1 MGTGKYAWYEQ
12 FHLVCN
18 INKRD
23 QEAAE
28 GTIELPDDDLPIVEA
43 MLNFLYHFD
52 YQASTSPMI
61 FNAKV
66 YGIADKYNIPTLKS
80 KAIEKSRKSV
90 ETCWSMDDFPHAI
103 REIYSSTP
111 GNDRG
116 LRDLVVK
123 IACEH
128 METLSEQPEFRI
140 LLEEAYG
147 FAADVVL
154 FMARGSFERIK
165 THKCPNCGKT
175 WEGVAPSG
183 PNYYCLRCGSYRS
196 DWEAHVVH
204 R

>member
-1 MGTGKYAWYEQ
+1 MGTGRYAWYDQ
-12 FHLVCN
+12 FHFVYN
-18 INKRD
+18 INKHD

-28 GTIELPDDDLPIVEA
+28 GVIELPDDDLPVVEA

-52 YQASTSPMI
+52 YQASISPMI

-66 YGIADKYNIPTLKS
+66 YSIADKYDIPTLKS
-80 KAIEKSRKSV
+80 QAVEKSRKSV

-128 METLSEQPEFRI
+128 METLSKQPDFRI
-140 LLEEAYG
+140 LLEEACG

-154 FMARGSFERIK
+154 FMAKHRFKHTK
-165 THKCPNCGKT
+165 TYECPNCLNS
-175 WEGVAPSG
+175 WEQT
-183 PNYYCLRCGSYRS
+183 C
-196 DWEAHVVH
+196 
-204 R
+204 